1 MPNVYLHNR
10 LFDFIHKYKDDLQ
23 VEFLKNTKHLP
34 KNYFTDKQTKDKV
47 SLSYRLKKISR
58 KIINTKWW
66 EDKRLPMKV
75 PPWEDTDY
83 NDHLYV
89 IGNWKMKPL
98 YYNKK
103 WIWEKYSDRGT
114 KVDGTTFGTVS
125 AYDLV
130 KKHYPK
136 TVEMLDKIK
145 KDYGDCINK
154 ATFSILTAGGHITVH
169 KGLENIHSEYIRC
182 HIPVIIPEHKKD
194 ELYLEVNGDKVYWTE
209 TFGFDNQAYHTAK
222 NKTPYN
228 RLVFMVDISREAL
241 GICEKKKTTMPFF
254 TRLARIILRRG
265 VNLN

>member
-1 MPNVYLHNR
+1 MSNVYLHNDI
-10 LFDFIHKYKDDLQ
+10 FDFMHKYKDDLQ
-23 VEFLKNTKHLP
+23 AEFLKNSKHLP
-34 KNYFTDKQTKDKV
+34 KNYFIDKQSKEKV
-47 SLSYRLKKISR
+47 SLSYRIKKISR
-58 KIINTKWW
+58 KIITTKWW
-66 EDKRLPMKV
+66 ED
-75 PPWEDTDY
+75 TDF
-83 NDHLYV
+83 NDHLFV

-103 WIWEKYSDRGT
+103 WVWENYVDRGA
-114 KVDGTTFGTVS
+114 KVDGITFGTVS

-130 KKHYPK
+130 KMHYPK

-194 ELYLEVNGDKVYWTE
+194 ELYLEVNADKVYWTE
-209 TFGFDNQAYHTAK
+209 TWGFDNQAYHTAK

-241 GICEKKKTTMPFF
+241 GIPEKKKTTMPFF

>member
-1 MPNVYLHNR
+1 MSNVYLHNDI
-10 LFDFIHKYKDDLQ
+10 FDFMHKYKDDLQ
-23 VEFLKNTKHLP
+23 AEFLKNSKHLP
-34 KNYFTDKQTKDKV
+34 KNYFTDKQSKEKV
-47 SLSYRLKKISR
+47 SLSSRIKKISR
-58 KIINTKWW
+58 KIITTKWW
-66 EDKRLPMKV
+66 ED
-75 PPWEDTDY
+75 TDF
-83 NDHLYV
+83 NDHLFV

-103 WIWEKYSDRGT
+103 WAWENYVDRGA
-114 KVDGTTFGTVS
+114 KVDGITFGTVS

-130 KKHYPK
+130 KMHYPK

-209 TFGFDNQAYHTAK
+209 TWGFDNQAYHTAK

-241 GICEKKKTTMPFF
+241 GIPEKKKTTMPFF
-254 TRLARIILRRG
+254 TRLARIILRKG